1 MAPRIKY
8 DDTQL
13 EKTTFNGKV
22 LMYCTPGW
30 ETLYPI
36 VDIIR
41 LLKSNT
47 IISFKFGKGQGI
59 IKTYGMQYG
68 HRVTGYQIGNKQEY
82 IDALRM
88 VKCVFVFTDSA
99 DSYAETFINM
109 AKTLKILLVCYSN
122 LDKVY
127 HFYNN
132 DSKINIKTA
141 QETIDHIYTYFDLVE
156 ATKMAELFP
165 DFEII
170 EAPVEEPKE
179 SVLDECLKKLK
190 KVNLN
195 EKIKKDSITTKVYD
209 PNLVKIRAMEESRK
223 KVSYDE
229 SYSKANIFSKFK

>member
-1 MAPRIKY
+1 MAPRVKY
-8 DDTQL
+8 DDTL
-13 EKTTFNGKV
+13 FEKTNFNGKV

-41 LLKSNT
+41 LFKENT
-47 IISFKFGKGQGI
+47 VISFKFGKGQGI

-82 IDALRM
+82 TEALRM

-99 DSYAETFINM
+99 DSYAETFINL
-109 AKTLKILLVCYSN
+109 AKTLKIMLVCYSN

-132 DSKINIKTA
+132 DSKIIIKTA
-141 QETIDHIYTYFDLVE
+141 QETIDQIYIHFDLIA
-156 ATKMAELFP
+156 ATKLAELFP

-190 KVNLN
+190 KVTLN
-195 EKIKKDSITTKVYD
+195 EKNKKDSITTKIYD
-209 PNLVKIRAMEESRK
+209 PNLIKLRAMEESRK

-229 SYSKANIFSKFK
+229 SYSKINIFSKFK